1 MAKIA
6 IIGHCRPEPARA
18 MAVLLQGSGHT
29 VSTISDTD
37 LAAMRQGIDMMGLDV
52 TEAYEDTRRGRR
64 RAQRKRDR
72 SW

>member
-1 MAKIA
+1 
-6 IIGHCRPEPARA
+6 